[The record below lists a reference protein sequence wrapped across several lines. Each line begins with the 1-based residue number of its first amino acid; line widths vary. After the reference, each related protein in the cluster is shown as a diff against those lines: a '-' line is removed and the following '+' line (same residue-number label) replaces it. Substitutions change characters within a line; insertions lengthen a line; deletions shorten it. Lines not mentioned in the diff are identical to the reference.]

1 MFLLADTQ
9 WRTAGMGGVID
20 LDYAGVR
27 PVAEALGVAWTE
39 DLVLQLRLLG
49 AGAARALRREAGE

>member
-27 PVAEALGVAWTE
+27 PVAEALGVAWSE
-39 DLVLQLRLLG
+39 DLLLQLLLG
-49 AGAARALRREAGE
+49 AAAARALRREAGE